1 MLFLTLNTYGFKGGI
16 ETFNQYFIQS
26 LINNKF
32 QYTSISLY
40 DNFNKIDNNHYGCS
54 GSILKFVWILLKN
67 SRRCK
72 TIIWGHINLIPL
84 LYVLYPFFKNKRNI
98 LIIHGIDVWNPLFK
112 NQLKTCGVKRVN
124 EVWSVSNYTK
134 KRFVENYHYPFEKV
148 HIFPNTIKPKKCN
161 NHNPY
166 NTSKIKILTIL
177 RLQNKDKLLSV
188 LRIIEVL
195 PQLLKKH
202 QVAFYVIGD
211 GKYRS
216 SLIRHVNEK
225 GLKNTVHILG
235 YIEDTA
241 PYLEH
246 CDIFTLVSDT
256 EGFGIVL
263 LEAMQ
268 FAKPCI
274 AAINTGSEDVIRNH
288 ETGYLIN
295 PDDSFELLE
304 KLCKL
309 SENKELRLKMGLK
322 GKEILENTFTF
333 EHFCEKQKQL
343 LLF

>member
-1 MLFLTLNTYGFKGGI
+1 MLFLTLNTYSNKGGI
-16 ETFNQYFIQS
+16 ETFNQYFIQG
-26 LINNKF
+26 LIKNKF

-40 DNFNKIDNNHYGCS
+40 DSNNCKDISHYACL
-54 GSILKFVWILLKN
+54 GSLTKFVLMLLKH
-67 SRRCK
+67 SRKSK
-72 TIIWGHINLIPL
+72 TIVWGHINLIPL
-84 LYVLYPFFKNKRNI
+84 LYIFYPLFKNKRNI
-98 LIIHGIDVWNPLFK
+98 LIIHGIDVWNPLFRNK
-112 NQLKTCGVKRVN
+112 LKTCGVKRVN

-148 HIFPNTIKPKKCN
+148 HIFPNTIKPKKSN

-166 NTSKIKILTIL
+166 INTGIKILTIL

-188 LRIIEVL
+188 LRVIEVL
-195 PQLLKKH
+195 PNLLKKH
-202 QVAFYVIGD
+202 QVQFYIIGE
-211 GKYRS
+211 GKYRQ
-216 SLIRHVNEK
+216 SLIQHVNEK
-225 GLKNTVHILG
+225 GLKNSVHVLG

-246 CDIFTLVSDT
+246 CDIFTLVSGT

-309 SENKELRLKMGLK
+309 AENKELRLKMGQK
-322 GKEILENTFTF
+322 GKEVLESTFTF